1 VNRRR
6 VVGSAL
12 ALAAAA
18 TIAATAFVSLGAQD
32 PDTGALDFEA
42 TDVTGVNWGRDFHLA
57 GDDGAPHELA
67 EFRGKVVALYFG
79 YTRCPDVCPLTLAT
93 LAESVRLLGEDG
105 KRVQVIFV
113 TVDPKHDKPELLAR
127 YVRSFHDGF
136 LALYGD
142 AAATARTAAEFKV
155 EGGEHH
161 STPVFLFDP
170 GGQLRLV
177 AHPEASA
184 ESIAHDIRALLVP
197 HLSGRAQLAGELAHV
212 GESFEVAGKRDDAF
226 HRRVGQEAR
235 GGGAQLLLDLAARQ
249 RIGRVALRRRAAV

>member
-1 VNRRR
+1 MKPRLIA
-6 VVGSAL
+6 GSLL

-18 TIAATAFVSLGAQD
+18 AIAAAASVSLAARNSE
-32 PDTGALDFEA
+32 PERIEFEA
-42 TDVTGVNWGRDFHLA
+42 TDVTGVTWGRDFHLA

-93 LAESVRLLGEDG
+93 LGESVRLLGEDG
-105 KRVQVIFV
+105 KSVQVIFV
-113 TVDPKHDKPELLAR
+113 TVDPKHDKPSVLAQ

-136 LALYGD
+136 LGLYGD
-142 AAATARTAAEFKV
+142 GAATARTVAEFKV

-170 GGQLRLV
+170 TGRLRLV

-184 ESIAHDIRALLVP
+184 ESMAHDIRGLL
-197 HLSGRAQLAGELAHV
+197 
-212 GESFEVAGKRDDAF
+212 
-226 HRRVGQEAR
+226 
-235 GGGAQLLLDLAARQ
+235 RQ
-249 RIGRVALRRRAAV
+249 RPAGQPYLERAA

>member
-1 VNRRR
+1 MNLRR

-12 ALAAAA
+12 ALAALAA
-18 TIAATAFVSLGAQD
+18 IVAAAYFSVATED
-32 PDTGALDFEA
+32 IEFEV
-42 TDVTGVNWGRDFHLA
+42 TDVSGVTWGRDFHLT
-57 GDDGAPHELA
+57 GDDGAQHELA

-93 LAESVRLLGEDG
+93 LGESVRLLGEDG

-113 TVDPKHDKPELLAR
+113 TVDPKRDKPKLLAR
-127 YVRSFHDGF
+127 YVRSFHEDF

-170 GGQLRLV
+170 TGRLRLV

-184 ESIAHDIRALLVP
+184 ESIVHDIRGLLR
-197 HLSGRAQLAGELAHV
+197 GRLGSPV
-212 GESFEVAGKRDDAF
+212 SRT
-226 HRRVGQEAR
+226 
-235 GGGAQLLLDLAARQ
+235 
-249 RIGRVALRRRAAV
+249 IG

>member
-1 VNRRR
+1 MKPGLIA
-6 VVGSAL
+6 GSLL

-18 TIAATAFVSLGAQD
+18 AIAAAASVSLAARNSE
-32 PDTGALDFEA
+32 PERIEFEA
-42 TDVTGVNWGRDFHLA
+42 TDVTGVTWGGDFRLT
-57 GDDGAPHELA
+57 GDDGVPHELA

-105 KRVQVIFV
+105 RRVQVIFV
-113 TVDPKHDKPELLAR
+113 TVDPKHDKSKTLVK
-127 YVRSFHDGF
+127 YVRSFNDGF

-142 AAATARTAAEFKV
+142 AAATARTAAAFKV

-170 GGQLRLV
+170 SGRLRLV

-184 ESIAHDIRALLVP
+184 ESIAHDIRALLP
-197 HLSGRAQLAGELAHV
+197 RAREIGAGVL
-212 GESFEVAGKRDDAF
+212 
-226 HRRVGQEAR
+226 
-235 GGGAQLLLDLAARQ
+235 
-249 RIGRVALRRRAAV
+249 

>member
-1 VNRRR
+1 VNLRR
-6 VVGSAL
+6 VVALVL
-12 ALAAAA
+12 ALAAVAA
-18 TIAATAFVSLGAQD
+18 LAAGAFMS
-32 PDTGALDFEA
+32 TESEEIEFEA
-42 TDVTGVNWGRDFHLA
+42 TDVSSVTWGRDFHLT

-79 YTRCPDVCPLTLAT
+79 YTHCPDVCPLTLAT
-93 LAESVRLLGEDG
+93 LGESVRRLGEDG

-113 TVDPKHDKPELLAR
+113 TVDPKHDKPKLLAQ
-127 YVRSFHDGF
+127 YVRSFHEGF

-170 GGQLRLV
+170 GGRLRLV

-184 ESIAHDIRALLVP
+184 ASIAHDIRGLLP
-197 HLSGRAQLAGELAHV
+197 R
-212 GESFEVAGKRDDAF
+212 
-226 HRRVGQEAR
+226 AR
-235 GGGAQLLLDLAARQ
+235 GIGAGVL
-249 RIGRVALRRRAAV
+249 

>member
-1 VNRRR
+1 VNLRRL
-6 VVGSAL
+6 VGSAL
-12 ALAAAA
+12 ALAAVAA
-18 TIAATAFVSLGAQD
+18 IAAAFVSLAAQY
-32 PDTGALDFEA
+32 PDTENADFEA
-42 TDVTGVNWGRDFHLA
+42 TDVTGVNWGRDFHLT

-93 LAESVRLLGEDG
+93 LGESVRLLGEDG

-113 TVDPKHDKPELLAR
+113 TVDSKHDKPKLLAK
-127 YVRSFHDGF
+127 YVRSFHEGF
-136 LALYGD
+136 LGLYGD

-170 GGQLRLV
+170 GGRLRLV

-184 ESIAHDIRALLVP
+184 ASIAHDIRALLVP
-197 HLSGRAQLAGELAHV
+197 RPNRAHA
-212 GESFEVAGKRDDAF
+212 
-226 HRRVGQEAR
+226 AR
-235 GGGAQLLLDLAARQ
+235 G
-249 RIGRVALRRRAAV
+249 

>member
-1 VNRRR
+1 VNLRR
-6 VVGSAL
+6 VVASLL
-12 ALAAAA
+12 ALAAVAA
-18 TIAATAFVSLGAQD
+18 LAA
-32 PDTGALDFEA
+32 GALIPTESEETEFEA
-42 TDVTGVNWGRDFHLA
+42 TDVSSVTWGRDFHLT

-79 YTRCPDVCPLTLAT
+79 YTRCPDVCPLTMAT

-113 TVDPKHDKPELLAR
+113 TVDPKHDKPKLLAR
-127 YVRSFHDGF
+127 YVRSFHAGF

-142 AAATARTAAEFKV
+142 AAATARTAAEFRV

-161 STPVFLFDP
+161 STPVFLFDTV
-170 GGQLRLV
+170 GRLRLV

-197 HLSGRAQLAGELAHV
+197 RPIRARA
-212 GESFEVAGKRDDAF
+212 
-226 HRRVGQEAR
+226 AR
-235 GGGAQLLLDLAARQ
+235 G
-249 RIGRVALRRRAAV
+249 